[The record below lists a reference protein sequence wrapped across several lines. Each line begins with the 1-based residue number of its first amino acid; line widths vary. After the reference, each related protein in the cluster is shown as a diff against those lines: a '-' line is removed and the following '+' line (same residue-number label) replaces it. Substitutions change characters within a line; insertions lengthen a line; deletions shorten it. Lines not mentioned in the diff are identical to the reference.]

1 MTENERSPRLLNLVW
16 LIIAAIMA
24 AIVYLR
30 LDLSFDLSAFVPRQ
44 TTLSHEILI
53 EQIRRGPAS
62 RLLVIGIGGASRS
75 ALADV
80 SDQLKRKLSES
91 PAFVTV
97 MNGDFDADAATV
109 PAPVDTYYLL
119 LRDVDYSEE
128 ALRSAMQSRLRDL
141 AFGGGTMLREL
152 IAKDPFLV
160 SLEVL
165 EQLSPAEVSG
175 EMWFADDGSA
185 VLMAETV
192 PTSIDIEAQH
202 AAIDVIRTA
211 FQELPNTEDLDI
223 DITGVGA
230 FSVELQQT
238 IRAEATIRS
247 VLASLALMLVI
258 FVVFRK
264 AQYLLLAA
272 LPLGMGFLAGL
283 ALVSLLFETVHGI
296 TLAFGFTMLGVAIDY
311 PLHLFSHAQNSSGTS
326 AIKRIWPTL
335 RLGVTS
341 TAIAYLALV
350 FSGSQGLAQL
360 GSFTVMGII
369 VALLVTRTWLPHWIS
384 GQRDSSTTR
393 ADAAR
398 PPVLNWYV
406 APFALLISA
415 AVIWQS
421 ASSGL
426 WDDNLSSLSPISTE
440 RLSADRHYRSAT
452 ATPDMRYQLV
462 LRSDSLDTL
471 LEDCERAEPVLAAA
485 KEDGLIAG
493 WQSICLLL
501 PSPAAQESRQRAIP
515 EPGVLRERIRRAA
528 ADTPF
533 RAEAF
538 EPFVE
543 IASMSRQLEPLQPAR
558 ISETPLRSWLDSHL
572 LMLDTEWVA
581 LVSLVEPRPD
591 LLKLRVAEWPV
602 SVDLLDLQ
610 NASLELMRD
619 YRVSATRVMVLS
631 ALLILMLLW
640 LVHGEFRQ
648 MLWIGLTVAAALGT
662 TMAVTNLL
670 HGELT
675 VMHLIAMLLVLG
687 LGLDYA
693 LFLSRS
699 ESEDEKAGTRKGVT
713 ACAASTTLAFGILAG
728 SSIPVLKYIG
738 LTVATGSAAS
748 YLFAYFGSRGW
759 RQKIS

>member
-1 MTENERSPRLLNLVW
+1 MTETRQSRRLLSWAW
-16 LIIAAIMA
+16 LIAATVMA
-24 AIVYLR
+24 AVVYLR
-30 LDLSFDLSAFVPRQ
+30 LELSFDLSAFVPRQ

-62 RLLVIGIGGASRS
+62 RLLVIGISGASEDG
-75 ALADV
+75 LADV

-97 MNGDFDADAATV
+97 LNGEFEADATTV
-109 PAPVDTYYLL
+109 PAPLDTYYLL
-119 LRDVDYSEE
+119 MRDLDYSTE
-128 ALRSAMQSRLRDL
+128 ALRSALQSRLRDL
-141 AFGGGTMLREL
+141 AFGGGATLREL
-152 IAKDPFLV
+152 IARDPFLV
-160 SLEVL
+160 TLDVL

-192 PTSIDIEAQH
+192 SASIDIEAQR
-202 AAIDVIRTA
+202 AATDVIRTA
-211 FQELPNTEDLDI
+211 FHELPNTGDLVL

-230 FSVELQQT
+230 FSVELQQV

-247 VLASLALMLVI
+247 VLASISLIFVI
-258 FVVFRK
+258 IVVFRK
-264 AQYLLLAA
+264 PRYILLAA

-283 ALVSLLFETVHGI
+283 AFVSLLFDKVHGI

-311 PLHLFSHAQNSSGTS
+311 PLHLFSHARNCNGPN
-326 AIKRIWPTL
+326 AIRRIWPTL
-335 RLGVTS
+335 RLGVIS

-360 GSFTVMGII
+360 GSFTVTGII
-369 VALLVTRTWLPHWIS
+369 VAMLVTRTWLPHWVS
-384 GQRDSSTTR
+384 GEREPSTTHT
-393 ADAAR
+393 DAAR
-398 PPVLNWYV
+398 PP
-406 APFALLISA
+406 ALTWTVGLCALVIGTA
-415 AVIWQS
+415 IIWQS
-421 ASSGL
+421 ATSGL
-426 WDDNLSSLSPISTE
+426 WDDNLSSLSPISTK
-440 RLSADRHYRSAT
+440 RLAADRHFRSAT
-452 ATPDMRYQLV
+452 ATPDMRYQLI
-462 LRSDSLDTL
+462 LRGDSLDTL
-471 LEDCERAEPVLAAA
+471 LEDCERAEPLLTAAR
-485 KEDGLIAG
+485 EDGLIAG

-501 PSPAAQESRQRAIP
+501 PSPAVQESRQLTIP
-515 EPGVLRERIRRAA
+515 EPALLRERIRLAA

-543 IASMSRQLEPLQPAR
+543 IASMSRKLETLRPDQM
-558 ISETPLRSWLDSHL
+558 SETPLRSWLDAHL

-581 LVSLVEPRPD
+581 LVSLVGPKPD
-591 LLKLRVAEWPV
+591 LLKARIAEWPIA
-602 SVDLLDLQ
+602 VDFLDLQ

-619 YRVSATRVMVLS
+619 YRVSATSVIAVS
-631 ALLILMLLW
+631 ALLILLLLW
-640 LVHGEFRQ
+640 LVRREFRQ

-662 TMAVTNLL
+662 TMAVTSLL
-670 HGELT
+670 HGALT

-699 ESEDEKAGTRKGVT
+699 ESADEQAGTRKGVT

-728 SSIPVLKYIG
+728 SSIPILKYIG

-748 YLFAYFGSRGW
+748 YLLAYFGSRSW